1 MSFVKIFLPEK
12 ENFDELPYKEQQKIS
27 NLILGCLVCI
37 PAFITLSLVLIFMYH
52 FKETGSLCFLP
63 CLCFFSALSCIK
75 IGKVRL
81 ASYFATFGFIVI
93 TIFIAFFAPMV
104 EEDKLST
111 FVSYR
116 TCAFCV
122 AMAIVNNVFALRR
135 FQLHLFHILSQ
146 VVLLTSSFS
155 VYRPAYEHAPVIM
168 ISSICINAI
177 GIFAANMILFYLW
190 RFNEKVLEHSEQA
203 RKEVEDLNKTLED
216 KVEERTRDLTESN
229 KNLEEANEQLASI
242 NRRAERDMALAVNV
256 QRAFYPHTSPEVQGW
271 QVAYVF
277 NPMAGV
283 SGDLYDFFCEDDVL
297 KGCCLFDVSGHGI
310 ASGLVTMLS
319 KTIIAR
325 EFEKGENLPLAKVM
339 LNINDA
345 IGHDRG
351 DIENYLTGILLR
363 IQDNKVEYV
372 NGGHPALLCRSGSSG
387 RVFQAK
393 VNDESSEGTLV
404 GIRELPASF
413 TGINFNMKSGDSLMI
428 YTDCLYESRNENGE
442 EFGAERVAEIFSNVG
457 NGSAQDQLSRLIRQ
471 FREFTG
477 NVPLNDDLTIII
489 LKKL

>member
-1 MSFVKIFLPEK
+1 
-12 ENFDELPYKEQQKIS
+12 
-27 NLILGCLVCI
+27 
-37 PAFITLSLVLIFMYH
+37 
-52 FKETGSLCFLP
+52 
-63 CLCFFSALSCIK
+63 
-75 IGKVRL
+75 
-81 ASYFATFGFIVI
+81 
-93 TIFIAFFAPMV
+93 
-104 EEDKLST
+104 
-111 FVSYR
+111 
-116 TCAFCV
+116 
-122 AMAIVNNVFALRR
+122 
-135 FQLHLFHILSQ
+135 
-146 VVLLTSSFS
+146 
-155 VYRPAYEHAPVIM
+155 
-168 ISSICINAI
+168 
-177 GIFAANMILFYLW
+177 
-190 RFNEKVLEHSEQA
+190 
-203 RKEVEDLNKTLED
+203 
-216 KVEERTRDLTESN
+216 
-229 KNLEEANEQLASI
+229 
-242 NRRAERDMALAVNV
+242 DMALAVNV
-256 QRAFYPHTSPEVQGW
+256 QRAFYPHTAPEVKGW
-271 QVAYVF
+271 QVAYIF

-283 SGDLYDFFCEDDVL
+283 SGDLYDFFCEDDML

-325 EFEKGENLPLAKVM
+325 EFEKGEGMPLAKVM

-345 IGHDRG
+345 IGHDKG

-428 YTDCLYESRNENGE
+428 YTDCLYESRNEAGD
-442 EFGAERVAEIFSNVG
+442 EFGAERVAEIFSHVG
-457 NGSAQDQLSRLIRQ
+457 NGSAQDQLSKLIRQ
-471 FREFTG
+471 FRDFTG